1 MDIVKKIMFLKKL
14 PVYALVVIL
23 LVSGIVVYLGVF
35 PVLAPLLPLA
45 PWILGAAVLLYVLN
59 KAFMEPEQKKSA
71 ESEAEINKRDKQI
84 EELIDRLEKKEKEI
98 EAMRHRAININ
109 EIHQVLQLNL
119 YEYDFDYTRAYEK
132 YLQEKDGCMLKFV
145 GGLQVNGRASYGV
158 DFKDVKMRLTG
169 PDTVEIYMPTR
180 LNSIQINDSK
190 WLFSHLLAFATMN
203 GSKMKKKNVDGEVNF
218 SIGDLLGGIF
228 KSDDEA
234 YWVDNDFYPN
244 TKIQLMEDLR
254 REAEKEVQH
263 QNATEILQK
272 KIQEQSLILLKQLLQ
287 ISDKKKLI
295 LSDKPGIGS
304 LSLDE
309 FVQKMN
315 EAKAKQLS
323 NINNTENV

>member
-1 MDIVKKIMFLKKL
+1 MFLKKL
-14 PVYALVVIL
+14 PVYILVIIL
-23 LVSGIVVYLGVF
+23 LVLGLVAYLGIW
-35 PVLAPLLPLA
+35 APLA
-45 PWILGAAVLLYVLN
+45 PIAPWLIAGAAALFVLN
-59 KAFMEPEQKKSA
+59 KAFMEPEQKRSA
-71 ESEAEINKRDKQI
+71 EKEAEINKRDQQI
-84 EELIDRLEKKEKEI
+84 EELIDKLEKIEKEN
-98 EAMRHRAININ
+98 EALRHRAININ
-109 EIHQVLQLNL
+109 EVHQVLKLNL

-132 YLQEKDGCMLKFV
+132 YIKEKDGCMLKFV
-145 GGLQVNGRASYGV
+145 GGLQIEGCASYGV
-158 DFKDVKMRLTG
+158 DFKDVRMRLTG

-254 REAEKEVQH
+254 REAEKEVQN

-287 ISDKKKLI
+287 ISDKKQLI
-295 LSDKPGIGS
+295 LSDKPGIGA

-315 EAKAKQLS
+315 EAKAKRL
-323 NINNTENV
+323 NNTNNPDNG

>member
-1 MDIVKKIMFLKKL
+1 MFLKKL
-14 PVYALVVIL
+14 PVYALVVVL
-23 LVSGIVVYLGVF
+23 LVLGFLGYFGILK
-35 PVLAPLLPLA
+35 PLA
-45 PWILGAAVLLYVLN
+45 SIAPWLIVAAVALFVLD
-59 KAFMEPEQKKSA
+59 KAFREPEQKKSA
-71 ESEAEINKRDKQI
+71 EREAEINKRDKQI
-84 EELIDRLEKKEKEI
+84 EDLIDRLEKKEKEI

-109 EIHQVLQLNL
+109 EIHRVLKLNL
-119 YEYDFDYTRAYEK
+119 YEYNFDYTRAYEK
-132 YLQEKDGCMLKFV
+132 YIKEKDGCMLKFV
-145 GGLQVNGRASYGV
+145 GGLQVEGCASYGV
-158 DFKDVKMRLTG
+158 DFKDVRMRLTG

-254 REAEKEVQH
+254 REAEKEVQN

-272 KIQEQSLILLKQLLQ
+272 KIQEQSLILLRQLLQ
-287 ISDKKKLI
+287 ISDKKQLV
-295 LSDKPGIGS
+295 LSDKPCIGA
-304 LSLDE
+304 LTLDE

-315 EAKAKQLS
+315 EVKAKQLS
-323 NINNTENV
+323 NINNSENG